1 MRSLGTQPIMIR
13 HQNEETRFWFRLVS
27 EPFMLGYPVVG
38 FRRDIVYFI
47 PREVSFRVNC
57 VGFKYEMLSV
67 HNRIYISDDHNGV
80 AAQTM

>member
-1 MRSLGTQPIMIR
+1 
-13 HQNEETRFWFRLVS
+13 
-27 EPFMLGYPVVG
+27 MLGYPVVG

-67 HNRIYISDDHNGV
+67 HSRIYISDDHNGV
-80 AAQTM
+80 AAQTCSRLTILQRDSSCRLQHWSSCEFRILQF